1 MKKVLIINDMVSDNY
16 FTSGLTKL
24 NCQVTS
30 CKTKEALDLFLT
42 ENSDYILVVMEKSQK
57 INPDVFA
64 VYEVIK
70 ASFSDKQRLVVT
82 GWLKNG
88 DEDYI
93 RLPTS
98 PEEILQKF
106 EA

>member
-1 MKKVLIINDMVSDNY
+1 MIKVLIINDMASDY
-16 FTSGLTKL
+16 FFVSGLTKL

-30 CKTKEALDLFLT
+30 CKTKEALDIFLT
-42 ENSDYILVVMEKSQK
+42 ENYDYILVVMEKSQK

-70 ASFSDKQRLVVT
+70 SSISGKQKLLVT

-93 RLPTS
+93 RLPVS
-98 PEEILQKF
+98 PEEILRKF